1 MGQRA
6 RITTYLLVIALLAGL
21 AAFPRTQAAGELT
34 GQVVAVMDG
43 DTVGLLV
50 DRQEFRVRLYQ
61 IDAPEKR
68 QAFGQRSKQSL
79 SELVYGR
86 TVKAVTAGEDRY
98 GRTLAT
104 LYAGDLNVNAEQ
116 VRRGMAWVYRRYA
129 RDPSLFTHEYE
140 ARAARRGLWA
150 DPDPIP
156 PWEWRHRDKA
166 PQ

>member
-1 MGQRA
+1 MRP
-6 RITTYLLVIALLAGL
+6 RYLLVIALLAGL
-21 AAFPRTQAAGELT
+21 AVSAIVRGQGGGELT
-34 GQVVAVMDG
+34 GKVVAVMDG

-50 DRQEFRVRLYQ
+50 DRQEFRIRLSQ

-86 TVKAVTAGEDRY
+86 AVRAVTTGEDRY

-104 LYAGDLNVNAEQ
+104 LYVGDVDVNAEQ
-116 VRRGMAWVYRRYA
+116 VRLGMAWVYRQYA
-129 RDPSLFTHEYE
+129 DAPSLYAIE
-140 ARAARRGLWA
+140 AEAKAARRGLWA
-150 DPDPIP
+150 DPDPVP
-156 PWEWRHRDKA
+156 PWEWRHKGKT